1 MSSLNFPAFPIERIE
16 PAYTG
21 LTKRELFAAMAM
33 QSLIPLMSD
42 DYDPEVVAERA
53 IKYADELLIRL
64 EEDELLSIEE
74 EIVQTRFSQDS
85 LVESLNVSLRT
96 FQRWRAALKIKIK
109 RYYSTEEKTEFFKL
123 KNRLEDKEGFNEAIN
138 AILAERNF

>member
-1 MSSLNFPAFPIERIE
+1 MNDSNFPAFPVESTE
-16 PAYTG
+16 SLYPG

-33 QSLIPLMSD
+33 QSLIAAQEE
-42 DYDPEVVAERA
+42 YDPEGVGLAAVA
-53 IKYADELLIRL
+53 YADELLICL
-64 EEDELLSIEE
+64 EEDEFLSAEP
-74 EIVQTRFSQDS
+74 EIAQTRFSQDS

-109 RYYSTEEKTEFFKL
+109 RYYSVEEKAEFFKL

-138 AILAERNF
+138 AILAEKNF